1 MLFLGP
7 VCVLAAT
14 FVLLLR
20 SVYTDKAFTSFIYSA
35 GIIGFLLC
43 SSLSDSSDSVSE
55 VDPLFLN
62 SCSDMLAISNALSS
76 YSSTMQQMTHSLT
89 IYLHPWMSMPGYTG
103 DLLALSMNTSWSY
116 IQYFFNTSFTAI
128 LSFLLYLFRIHLRL
142 ENLESRKIELSR
154 TDSLSFCHSVNMKSS
169 LNSNC
174 LFSLSST

>member
-20 SVYTDKAFTSFIYSA
+20 SVYTDKAFTRFIYSA

-76 YSSTMQQMTHSLT
+76 YSSTM
-89 IYLHPWMSMPGYTG
+89 
-103 DLLALSMNTSWSY
+103 
-116 IQYFFNTSFTAI
+116 
-128 LSFLLYLFRIHLRL
+128 
-142 ENLESRKIELSR
+142 
-154 TDSLSFCHSVNMKSS
+154 
-169 LNSNC
+169 
-174 LFSLSST
+174 